1 MTSQITFISPKT
13 LDFPCPNQ
21 ALTDPDGLLAI
32 GGDLSTD
39 RLIHAYQ
46 TGIFP
51 WFNEGEPIMWW
62 SPSQRAVLPIG
73 SIKISRSLKKLAN
86 KNMYTA
92 KVNCNFIEVIQGCIE
107 QRANKEG
114 TWINTEMLDAY
125 INLHKLGFAHSIEI
139 YNQAN
144 RLVGGLYG
152 VMVND
157 VFCGESMFHT
167 ESNCSKLAFWALHNH
182 LKNNNVRLIDCQI
195 ENAHLSSLGAE
206 TVTRDEFLSTLK
218 KTSQICN
225 LSSLWRPVELIN
237 IYD

>member
-1 MTSQITFISPKT
+1 
-13 LDFPCPNQ
+13 
-21 ALTDPDGLLAI
+21 
-32 GGDLSTD
+32 
-39 RLIHAYQ
+39 
-46 TGIFP
+46 
-51 WFNEGEPIMWW
+51 
-62 SPSQRAVLPIG
+62 
-73 SIKISRSLKKLAN
+73 
-86 KNMYTA
+86 
-92 KVNCNFIEVIQGCIE
+92 
-107 QRANKEG
+107 
-114 TWINTEMLDAY
+114 MLDAY

-218 KTSQICN
+218 KTSQICD